1 MSNHIAI
8 LFSSFNQCGC
18 TKCHDQWRSWRR
30 NGWIHNGRSGSDQ
43 HNWWTGFGHL
53 HIQVKR
59 KSAISKAKFTYA
71 YFRRFKWYQSRKLVL
86 NYILFINIYAFSF
99 DDIVVPEE
107 GMAAT
112 VVISMENFVSY
123 TYERMIY
130 AENMVEELLDWQVSN
145 ALLHL
150 RFLFCKK
157 IKILDCI
164 HTNISGKKLQL
175 PSLLIL
181 PRTRCE
187 LFWPGRPPRT
197 WTSWPSRWT
206 SNRT

>member
-1 MSNHIAI
+1 M
-8 LFSSFNQCGC
+8 
-18 TKCHDQWRSWRR
+18 
-30 NGWIHNGRSGSDQ
+30 
-43 HNWWTGFGHL
+43 
-53 HIQVKR
+53 
-59 KSAISKAKFTYA
+59 
-71 YFRRFKWYQSRKLVL
+71 
-86 NYILFINIYAFSF
+86 FIYIYASSF

-157 IKILDCI
+157 LKILDCI

-187 LFWPGRPPRT
+187 LFWPGRPRRT

-206 SNRT
+206 SNRNQMLNFGFPCVRTIFLLLINQPMNK

>member
-1 MSNHIAI
+1 M
-8 LFSSFNQCGC
+8 
-18 TKCHDQWRSWRR
+18 
-30 NGWIHNGRSGSDQ
+30 
-43 HNWWTGFGHL
+43 
-53 HIQVKR
+53 
-59 KSAISKAKFTYA
+59 
-71 YFRRFKWYQSRKLVL
+71 
-86 NYILFINIYAFSF
+86 FIYIYASSF

-157 IKILDCI
+157 LKILDCI
-164 HTNISGKKLQL
+164 HTNISGKKLRL

-187 LFWPGRPPRT
+187 LFWPGRPRRT

-206 SNRT
+206 SNRIQMLNFGFPCV